1 MLRLLILTLAFT
13 IISISY
19 GQAPDPAAAPAAPD
33 QTAVEAEPEAEKDW
47 KLSYALGVETARGIQ
62 SQSSIDAR
70 LFLRAVD
77 DVLEGR
83 DLLLSDKEGQAVREA
98 YIETLRAA
106 ALADRAVTNLEASTA
121 FFDTNKAEEGVKVTA
136 SGLQYQ
142 VLETSAG
149 DRPTAADTVT
159 INYTVYRLGG
169 EAIESTKQ
177 SGKPVSYEVGTL
189 IPGWREGL
197 QLMGVGSTYRLF
209 VPPALAYGETGAPPA
224 IEPNMALIVDVELL
238 SKSTG
243 GGPRLSEEEKKST
256 EDQR

>member
-83 DLLLSDKEGQAVREA
+83 DLLLSDKEGQAV
-98 YIETLRAA
+98 
-106 ALADRAVTNLEASTA
+106 TNLEASTA
-121 FFDTNKAEEGVKVTA
+121 FFDTNKSEEGVKVTA

-159 INYTVYRLGG
+159 INYTVYRLDG
-169 EAIESTKQ
+169 EAIDSTKQ
-177 SGKPVSYEVGTL
+177 LGKPVSYEVGTL
-189 IPGWREGL
+189 LPGWREGL

-209 VPPALAYGETGAPPA
+209 FPPALAYGETGAPPA

-243 GGPRLSEEEKKST
+243 GGPRLSEEEKKSI
-256 EDQR
+256 EDQP